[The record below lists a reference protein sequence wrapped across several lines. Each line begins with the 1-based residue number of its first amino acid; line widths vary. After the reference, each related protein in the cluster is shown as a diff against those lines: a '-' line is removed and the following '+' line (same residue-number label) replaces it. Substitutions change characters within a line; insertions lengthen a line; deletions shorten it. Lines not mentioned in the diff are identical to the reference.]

1 MSEAAFHA
9 ELQYQTAVSIAKS
22 LLIQG
27 LLTQE
32 EYAVIDTKLRAD
44 FKPALGT
51 LLSENDLIIP
61 RF

>member
-1 MSEAAFHA
+1 MSETAFRA

-22 LLIQG
+22 LLGQG

-51 LLSENDLIIP
+51 LLSENNLIK
-61 RF
+61 